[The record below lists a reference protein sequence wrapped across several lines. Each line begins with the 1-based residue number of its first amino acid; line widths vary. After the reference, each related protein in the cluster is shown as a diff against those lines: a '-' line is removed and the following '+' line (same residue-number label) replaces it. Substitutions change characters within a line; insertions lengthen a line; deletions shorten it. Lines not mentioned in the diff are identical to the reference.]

1 MRKVPNGQY
10 FYMSVDGYTQPSLGR
25 FNTSYKPDTTCVVL
39 AVDCVGLGVMLHVR
53 CIRHNMDGSRVWHH
67 MSVRASAAR
76 LATDEECLAFA
87 IAALEVPSV
96 QGG

>member
-1 MRKVPNGQY
+1 MASTLQDLVGTHVVAWPMRKVPNGQY
-10 FYMSVDGYTQPSLGR
+10 FYMSVDGYTHPSFGR
-25 FNTSYKPDTTCVVL
+25 FNTSFNTY
-39 AVDCVGLGVMLHVR
+39 
-53 CIRHNMDGSRVWHH
+53 GSRVWHH